1 MLTLKLHY
9 DGWIALPASVR
20 QALNLSSG
28 DRISAEL
35 VDGALVLRPATKART
50 GRAARTVGP
59 PKPSDAAPDL
69 LRLID
74 EPVTSATASRPVRKA
89 KRDDSA
95 EPPKRRGRPKAEATV
110 ASSAAD
116 HPLVGIGPARLV
128 KKAEVEKKA
137 ASPELP
143 PVPVARIRP
152 DRLSQAVERRPFR
165 NVEVRALGPGRG
177 HNRSRRLPSGSA
189 G

>member
-1 MLTLKLHY
+1 M
-9 DGWIALPASVR
+9 G
-20 QALNLSSG
+20 SG
-28 DRISAEL
+28 PPCPPSNPAEL
-35 VDGALVLRPATKART
+35 LWSHCSRWYVTVNLITARASCQAHAGTALEWRARASQQ
-50 GRAARTVGP
+50 R
-59 PKPSDAAPDL
+59 DL

-74 EPVTSATASRPVRKA
+74 EPVTSATANRPVRKA

-110 ASSAAD
+110 ASSAAN

-128 KKAEVEKKA
+128 KKVEIEKKA

-165 NVEVRALGPGRG
+165 NVEVRALGPGRR
-177 HNRSRRLPSGSA
+177 HNRSPRRPSGSTI
-189 G
+189 